1 MIVVLDANV
10 LAPMALA
17 SPTSALAALVTAWR
31 LGLFTVVVS
40 DHLLAEL
47 QRTLANP
54 YFSSRLAPLDV
65 QVYLIFVRSHTR
77 RIPISVTVSGVA
89 THPED
94 DLVLATALSAGADYL
109 VTGDRRL
116 RTHVPSYQG
125 IRLLSPAEF
134 LAVLSPLTGD
144 MP

>member
-17 SPTSALAALVTAWR
+17 PPTGVLSEILAAWR
-31 LGLFTVVVS
+31 LGLFAVAISGHIV
-40 DHLLAEL
+40 AEV

-54 YFSSRLAPLDV
+54 YFSSRLDPLDV
-65 QVYLIFVRSHTR
+65 QDYLAFVQSHAR
-77 RIPISVTVSGVA
+77 RVSIIATVSGVA

-94 DLVLATALSAGADYL
+94 DLVLATAVSAGADYL

-116 RTHVPSYQG
+116 RTRVPSYQG
-125 IRLLSPAEF
+125 VHLLSPAEF
-134 LAVLSPLTGD
+134 LALLPALD
-144 MP
+144 DAP